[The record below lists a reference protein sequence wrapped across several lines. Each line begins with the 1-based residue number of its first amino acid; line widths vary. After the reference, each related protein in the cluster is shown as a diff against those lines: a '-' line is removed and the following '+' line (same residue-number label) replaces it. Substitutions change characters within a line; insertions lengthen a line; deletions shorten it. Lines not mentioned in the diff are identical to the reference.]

1 MLAQQRRRL
10 VFTYRQLQPQTAY
23 QLLPFRTGEPEYFLL
38 LGARDTATTSN
49 EGSRQLMLSAR
60 CGAVSSLDDMAG
72 GGKLLVGRVD
82 W

>member
-49 EGSRQLMLSAR
+49 EGSRQLMLSACR
-60 CGAVSSLDDMAG
+60 GARGGAVSSLGDMAG
-72 GGKLLVGRVD
+72 GGKLLV
-82 W
+82 